1 MFIVFCLNYDTDR
14 LRISCIYAKGRKG
27 FFFFFFFG
35 GGGGGHFLC
44 YVFYFCFDVCIVFFF
59 FFVSRCVG
67 EFFVLLLIVS
77 DAVDGIKTSLK
88 VAVHRGLP
96 NFTAMH

>member
-27 FFFFFFFG
+27 FFFSFSFFEG
-35 GGGGGHFLC
+35 GGGGGE
-44 YVFYFCFDVCIVFFF
+44 
-59 FFVSRCVG
+59 
-67 EFFVLLLIVS
+67 EFFVLLLTVS
-77 DAVDGIKTSLK
+77 DAVDGIKTSMK

>member
-1 MFIVFCLNYDTDR
+1 MIQIGYGLVAFML
-14 LRISCIYAKGRKG
+14 KEGRV
-27 FFFFFFFG
+27 FFFFFWG
-35 GGGGGHFLC
+35 GGGGG
-44 YVFYFCFDVCIVFFF
+44 
-59 FFVSRCVG
+59 G
-67 EFFVLLLIVS
+67 GFFVLLLTVS

>member
-27 FFFFFFFG
+27 FFFFWG
-35 GGGGGHFLC
+35 GRGG
-44 YVFYFCFDVCIVFFF
+44 
-59 FFVSRCVG
+59 G
-67 EFFVLLLIVS
+67 EFFVLLLTVS